1 MLGSLTY
8 DHMLRNVTDT
18 RPAKEDIRIVTMM
31 LIELVLNMER
41 GQYRALD
48 KLQQDFVD
56 NLTAL
61 NIGLTGEVVDNL
73 CSFIQ

>member
-1 MLGSLTY
+1 
-8 DHMLRNVTDT
+8 
-18 RPAKEDIRIVTMM
+18 MM

-48 KLQQDFVD
+48 KLQQGFID